1 MLFRSLVAFTDRS
14 ISDTFAALICHGA
27 LDRFPELQLVSIE
40 NGGMWVP
47 ELFRHLT
54 TAHGKMPFAF
64 PSHPVERFLTSVWVS
79 PYFEDDMPLLKD
91 LLGVDRLLFGSDF
104 PHAEG
109 LPEPLNFVDE
119 LEGFSDNEVRKVMR
133 DNAYRLVGAN

>member
-1 MLFRSLVAFTDRS
+1 
-14 ISDTFAALICHGA
+14 
-27 LDRFPELQLVSIE
+27 
-40 NGGMWVP
+40 
-47 ELFRHLT
+47 
-54 TAHGKMPFAF
+54 
-64 PSHPVERFLTSVWVS
+64 VWVS

-119 LEGFSDNEVRKVMR
+119 LEGFSDDEVRKVMR
-133 DNAYRLVGAN
+133 DNAYRPVGAN